1 MIAQKRSVVACH
13 FDLKCRLVLPVVRLR
28 FDTKQGAAFFPIGL
42 NLLPKIHHL
51 QLAVCPLQ
59 IDTGHL
65 ATLHINLIECENV
78 FVDPVVG
85 FRVRLPGV
93 EIYCKDF
100 IPTCCAIDQGTRAT
114 RSSANTSECSSID
127 CAGLLVRTWSGH
139 QCRFYVP
146 GARAISSQRHS
157 PVILSFS
164 ARSRNAVRRPS
175 STTGW

>member
-1 MIAQKRSVVACH
+1 MITQNRSVVAIH
-13 FDLKCRLVLPVVRLR
+13 LDLKCRLVLPVVRLR
-28 FDTKQGAAFFPIGL
+28 FDTKQGLDIQAG
-42 NLLPKIHHL
+42 

-93 EIYCKDF
+93 EIYCKYF

-114 RSSANTSECSSID
+114 RSSANTSEC
-127 CAGLLVRTWSGH
+127 
-139 QCRFYVP
+139 
-146 GARAISSQRHS
+146 
-157 PVILSFS
+157 
-164 ARSRNAVRRPS
+164 
-175 STTGW
+175 